1 MLLDKGLQK
10 WAKCVSKDFK
20 RKLCQTINKN
30 QQKTE

>member
-20 RKLCQTINKN
+20 RKYDR
-30 QQKTE
+30 KTTKTS